1 MEEDEIVE
9 GDRKDQG
16 PGLFPAVVFQT
27 LLFMQSEGKD
37 KIPSP
42 AICQIEVLKLFRTRR
57 ALHCLPQPNTVLTLV
72 KTHSNY
78 IKEKICICNE
88 NGKNTDIQLR
98 ERGG

>member
-16 PGLFPAVVFQT
+16 PSLFPAVVFQT
-27 LLFMQSEGKD
+27 LLFMQD
-37 KIPSP
+37 KIPS

-57 ALHCLPQPNTVLTLV
+57 VLQCLPQPNTVLTMV
-72 KTHSNY
+72 KTHYYYY
-78 IKEKICICNE
+78 IKEKIYICNE
-88 NGKNTDIQLR
+88 DGKNTEIQLR